1 MGLITSEENVTF
13 GELLRSVQ
21 DYETMATARVLL
33 KRRKMIPSQQMQRT
47 MLLGGG
53 VGGQGFR
60 LSKKLRRM
68 SIKLKDYR

>member
-1 MGLITSEENVTF
+1 MNRVGLITSEENVTF

-53 VGGQGFR
+53 GGGGWSRVQT
-60 LSKKLRRM
+60 
-68 SIKLKDYR
+68 I